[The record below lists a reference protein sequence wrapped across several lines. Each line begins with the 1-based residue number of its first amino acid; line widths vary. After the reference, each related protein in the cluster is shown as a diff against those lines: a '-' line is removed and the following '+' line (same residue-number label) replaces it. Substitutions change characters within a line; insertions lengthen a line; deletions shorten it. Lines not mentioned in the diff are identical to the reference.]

1 MCSPAWTL
9 DQNCIP
15 RSRPTS
21 PSFPERVHATRKET
35 IPTVAARVFRLSTAL
50 IPETLARIGV
60 AAATRAVATM
70 MKSQGRR
77 GESQDIEGRG
87 ED

>member
-1 MCSPAWTL
+1 
-9 DQNCIP
+9 
-15 RSRPTS
+15 
-21 PSFPERVHATRKET
+21 
-35 IPTVAARVFRLSTAL
+35 
-50 IPETLARIGV
+50 V